1 MPEEYIF
8 ERISSYRL
16 KDIKLLYRECF
27 SEEVTMDFVE
37 KKYNT
42 GSFGASD
49 IGYIAYDH
57 GGNPAAYYGVF
68 PCKAV
73 IGGNVYL
80 CAESG
85 DTMTHP
91 LHRGKGLFIKLAK
104 ITYELAKESGIRFV
118 FGFPNDNSLHG
129 FVKKLDWICPDKFN
143 VYKINAFMLPFAYLY
158 SKITLLNRLY
168 QSYIRFILKGK
179 LSKRNFFENPLVD
192 KTNGGILR
200 DKDFFEYKNYLK
212 KEIIE
217 INGKCV
223 YIKIANSLRIG
234 DIESVDE
241 KGFYEIVKK
250 LRRLAWLLGCYQLI
264 FYYSP
269 GVKYDK
275 YLSAKY
281 SFQQGSPIGGVDLGS
296 GLDLSSLKFSLAD
309 LDTF

>member
-8 ERISSYRL
+8 ERISNDKL

-27 SEEVTMDFVE
+27 GEDVTMDFIE

-42 GSFGASD
+42 ESFGAAN
-49 IGYIAYDH
+49 IGYVAYDIS
-57 GGNPAAYYGVF
+57 GNPAAYYGVF

-73 IGGNVYL
+73 VGGNIYL
-80 CAESG
+80 CAQSG

-91 LHRGKGLFIKLAK
+91 RHRGKGLFIKLAK
-104 ITYELAKESGIRFV
+104 ITYRLAKENGIRFV

-129 FVKKLDWICPDKFN
+129 FVKKLDWICTENFN
-143 VYKINAFMLPFAYLY
+143 VYKINVFTFPLAYLC
-158 SKITLLNRLY
+158 SRISLLRRLY
-168 QSYIRFILKGK
+168 RNCADVILKSR
-179 LSKRNFFENPLVD
+179 LSKRDFFENPQIN
-192 KTNGGILR
+192 KINGGILR
-200 DKDFFEYKNYLK
+200 DKDFFKYKNYVK
-212 KEIIE
+212 KELIE

-223 YIKIANSLRIG
+223 YIKIDSSLRIG

-241 KGFYEIVKK
+241 DEFQKIVKK
-250 LRRLAWLLGCYQLI
+250 LRRLAWLLGCYRLI
-264 FYYSP
+264 FSYSP

-281 SFQQGSPIGGVDLGS
+281 TPRKGSPIGGVDLGS

-309 LDTF
+309 IDTF

>member
-8 ERISSYRL
+8 ERISNLRL

-27 SEEVTMDFVE
+27 GEDVTMDFVE

-42 GSFGASD
+42 ESFGAGN
-49 IGYIAYDH
+49 IGYIAYDTA
-57 GGNPAAYYGVF
+57 GTPAAYYGVF

-73 IGGNVYL
+73 VGGNVYL
-80 CAESG
+80 CAQSG

-91 LHRGKGLFIKLAK
+91 RHRGKGLFIKLAK
-104 ITYELAKESGIRFV
+104 ITYKLAKENGIRFV

-129 FVKKLDWICPDKFN
+129 FVKKLDWICPENFN
-143 VYKINAFMLPFAYLY
+143 VYKINVFTFPLAYLCTRI
-158 SKITLLNRLY
+158 SLLRRLY
-168 QSYIRFILKGK
+168 RNYADFIIK
-179 LSKRNFFENPLVD
+179 SRHSRRDFFENPQID
-192 KTNGGILR
+192 KINGGILR
-200 DKDFFEYKNYLK
+200 DKDFFEYKNYVK
-212 KEIIE
+212 KDLIE
-217 INGKCV
+217 IDGKCV

-241 KGFYEIVKK
+241 ENFYNILQKLKK
-250 LRRLAWLLGCYQLI
+250 LARSLGCYRLI

-269 GVKYDK
+269 GVRYDK

-281 SFQQGSPIGGVDLGS
+281 SPQKGSPIGGVDLGS

-309 LDTF
+309 LDTY